1 MLELNPFYTFPFSKQ
16 RHNRLWHPDS
26 DCDHPD
32 CQQDDAPCCVNS
44 ETVDHVTPEPSN
56 PRVTVRSEPTAHSSP
71 ISLDLDPSHPQNYH
85 YYFRHLSDSALDS
98 DPSTQIHAPPLVDV
112 DRAYIEVADVE
123 RDALLDDETL
133 EGREALPLSHF
144 GVPGEGT
151 AAQTCSRGAE
161 PLEELRLRLEFSTVE
176 EEDEEEAQKEQA
188 EMEALAEGVKRG
200 DGNDSEEMSHE
211 KGTDLASLNHLCNE
225 NSNNN
230 NHLTTQQ
237 NLTVSIS
244 HDCITAPLQIICVT

>member
-1 MLELNPFYTFPFSKQ
+1 M
-16 RHNRLWHPDS
+16 
-26 DCDHPD
+26 
-32 CQQDDAPCCVNS
+32 
-44 ETVDHVTPEPSN
+44 
-56 PRVTVRSEPTAHSSP
+56 
-71 ISLDLDPSHPQNYH
+71 
-85 YYFRHLSDSALDS
+85 
-98 DPSTQIHAPPLVDV
+98 DV

-123 RDALLDDETL
+123 RDALLDDETF
-133 EGREALPLSHF
+133 EGREALPLSHI